1 MSNVEMNSTYRLYFR
16 QNGRYPGQG
25 KAGPGPVSLQYSRN
39 WPPNHHNIM
48 DTNHVKKVTQH

>member
-1 MSNVEMNSTYRLYFR
+1 MSNVEMNSTNRLYCR

-48 DTNHVKKVTQH
+48 DTNHVKKVRH